1 MVTKINIKITMD
13 IVTTS
18 AMPINNFI
26 QEDLTIVVS
35 SPNVI
40 KKFDNVDCFI
50 FDNYNNQ

>member
-1 MVTKINIKITMD
+1 MD
-13 IVTTS
+13 IVTTT

-26 QEDLTIVVS
+26 QEDLTTVVS